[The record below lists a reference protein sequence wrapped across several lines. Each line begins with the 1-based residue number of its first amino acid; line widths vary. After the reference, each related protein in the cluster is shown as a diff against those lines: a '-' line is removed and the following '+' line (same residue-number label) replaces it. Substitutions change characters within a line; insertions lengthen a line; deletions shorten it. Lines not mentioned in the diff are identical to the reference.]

1 MATIKIDDLAKAIT
15 EELSAYNQEVTDGM
29 KRDVK
34 EVAKECAAEI
44 KLKSPTDT
52 GKYRRG
58 WRQKVMY
65 ESKDDIRVYVYN
77 YSAPQLTHLLE
88 YGHAKVNGGRVDG
101 TPHIRPAEENVEKKL
116 MQKVK
121 VVVKG

>member
-1 MATIKIDDLAKAIT
+1 MATIKIDDLVKAIT
-15 EELSAYNQEVTDGM
+15 EELSAYNQEITDGM

-44 KLKSPTDT
+44 KQKSPIDT
-52 GKYRRG
+52 GKYKRG
-58 WRQKVMY
+58 WKQKIMY

-77 YSAPQLTHLLE
+77 SSAPQLTHLLE

-101 TPHIRPAEENVEKKL
+101 IPHIRPAEENADKKL